1 MLRSPITWFGGKGNI
16 VRWLLKYVPE
26 HDYYLEVFG
35 GGASLLFAKPKA
47 KHEVYNDIDK
57 GLFTMFS
64 VIRDPKKFKRFLK
77 LAWLTPYSR
86 NEYNYLREK
95 LKNDDFKDD
104 VEKAYAF
111 WYVARASF
119 SGEFCQSISMSLT
132 KSGRGFPGTVSRYL
146 SALEMLPLIHRRLM
160 AVQIEC
166 LDFRECIERYV
177 GAWDYDNSYCY
188 LDPPYVKSARKKGG
202 YNHEMTDNDHHD
214 LVDLLIKYENK
225 CKFMLS
231 GYPNGIYK
239 RLEDRGWRK
248 ISRTFACF
256 AIGRTRSTCV
266 LGDNAQKSNS
276 EHLRE
281 ETLWINYDPAPT
293 QIKLFSS

>member
-1 MLRSPITWFGGKGNI
+1 MLRSPIVWFGGKGNI
-16 VRWLLKYVPE
+16 VSWLLKYVPK

-35 GGASLLFAKPKA
+35 GAASLLFAKPKA

-77 LAWLTPYSR
+77 MAWLTPYGR

-95 LKNDDFKDD
+95 LRNDDFKDD

-132 KSGRGFPGTVSRYL
+132 KSDRGMPSTVSRYL
-146 SALEMLPLIHRRLM
+146 SSLEVLPLIHKRIM
-160 AVQIEC
+160 TVQIEC
-166 LDFRECIERYV
+166 LDFRECIERYASV
-177 GAWDYDNSYCY
+177 WEYDNSYVY
-188 LDPPYVKSARKKGG
+188 LDPPYVKSTRKRGG
-202 YNHEMTDNDHHD
+202 YNHEMTDDDHND
-214 LVDLLIKYENK
+214 LVDLLIKYENE

-231 GYPNGIYK
+231 GYPNEIYK
-239 RLEDRGWRK
+239 RLEKRGWIRV
-248 ISRTFACF
+248 SRTFGCF
-256 AIGRTRSTCV
+256 AVGRTRQSGV
-266 LGDNAQKSNS
+266 LGDGAVKNNNDL
-276 EHLRE
+276 LRE
-281 ETLWINYDPAPT
+281 ETLWMNYEINPEQLT
-293 QIKLFSS
+293 LF